1 MFSSLFPGHVP
12 RTPEQEILCGLFAE
26 VLDVPRVGV
35 DDDFFAL
42 GGDSRLAV
50 RLIGRV
56 RAVFGARARARVLFR
71 GPSVAGVARALAAEG
86 PGVRGPVPVVLPR
99 PARVPLSSGQ
109 RRLCF
114 LAQAEGPSPRHTMPV
129 ALCLRGE
136 VDAAAL
142 EAALGDV
149 VARHEPLRTVYPQ
162 LDGLP
167 YQKVLDTARPRLRRI
182 AVRAGELEGT
192 LAEAS
197 RELID
202 IAAGPPLRA
211 WLFTVEDAPEPEHVL
226 LVLLHRFAADDWSVR
241 PLLRDL
247 ALAYR
252 ARGNGAAPE
261 FAPLPAT
268 YADYSLWQHET
279 LDDEDTPEVA
289 ARLAFWRRAL
299 DGLPARPV
307 LPADRPRPAVPS
319 HRGAAV
325 TFTVGE
331 ELHRRMVALSR
342 GSAATVSMVLQA
354 ALATVLTRCG
364 AGEDIPIGTPVP
376 GRSDGHLD
384 DLVGS
389 FLNPIVV
396 RADTSGDPAFRAL
409 LDRVRAAGLA
419 AHAHQDV
426 PFDRVVREL
435 APERSLAWNPLF
447 QVALTFT
454 PHGGDPPF
462 PGAAFQDVPRLV
474 APFEL
479 GLHLWETGGGEPRGL
494 AGVAEYATD
503 LFDRE
508 TVARLVACLLL
519 VLEQVTAR
527 PGLRIG
533 EVELLTPAERRRV
546 LADGNAGRRDTGDHP
561 DPWAATVPEVFAEQA
576 RRAPGAVALEYGDET
591 MTYAE
596 LDARAARLARRLA
609 ELEVGPEVTV
619 AVLMERS
626 PELVVSLLAV
636 LKAGGAYVPLD
647 RRDPP
652 SRLSAIVAETG
663 AKVLLLDEASR
674 TVRFDHPAWV
684 IVVGAEPAPP
694 RVRDQAPP
702 PAIPPGGLAY
712 VTYTPGTDAGP
723 KGVAVTHAGVTALAR
738 DPAFADPA
746 YERVLVHAAQAF
758 DASAYE
764 IWIPLLNGG
773 RCVIAPSGEPESVA
787 AARTLTGRGAGAAFM
802 TTSLFTRL
810 ATDAPAALGVLREV
824 WVCGDAL
831 PAPLVRRLRD
841 RYPGLRVVNAYG
853 SPETTSFATRH
864 PLPDDGPVPGL
875 VPIGRPLAAAR
886 AYVLDA
892 SLRLV
897 PPGVVGELYIAGP
910 GVARGYSA
918 RPASG
923 AERFLADPY
932 GAPGERMVR
941 TGERARWNA
950 QGELELAGRIDAQVK
965 IDGLRVEPRE
975 VQAAVE
981 AAPSVGRAA
990 VVVREDRPGEKRLI
1004 AYVQPPELGA
1014 LGTSA
1019 TQEPPPATRL
1029 NGRPPGAHRAN
1040 DRTGQ
1045 APDDH
1050 DRYESGDREGHGSGS
1065 DGRDRYESGDRDRHG
1080 PKGRDRYESG
1090 NRDRHGP
1097 DGRDRYESGN
1107 RDGYQPDGR
1116 DRYESG
1122 DRDRY
1127 GSNGR
1132 ERYESNGH
1140 GPHGSNGRGNGAG
1153 APHRVTAPYT
1163 VRGVRVLNGGSGVDV
1178 EAVRAH
1184 VGALLPAYMIPT
1196 HFVVVD
1202 TLPVAA
1208 NGRVDRAA
1216 LPVPGPAPTG
1226 APRTS
1231 REEVVCE
1238 LFAEVLDVPRV
1249 APADD
1254 FFALGGDSMLAMR
1267 LVARAGAVLGP
1278 GVTIRALFR
1287 SRTPARLI
1295 AALDEDGE
1303 RG

>member
-50 RLIGRV
+50 RLIGRI

-71 GPSVAGVARALAAEG
+71 GPSVAGVARALADEG

-167 YQKVLDTARPRLRRI
+167 YQKVLDTARPRLRRM
-182 AVRAGELEGT
+182 AVRAATLEGT
-192 LAEAS
+192 LAEAA
-197 RELID
+197 RELVD
-202 IAAGPPLRA
+202 IAAGPPLRV

-252 ARGNGAAPE
+252 ARGDGAAPE
-261 FAPLPAT
+261 FTPLPAT

-279 LDDEDTPEVA
+279 LDDEDAPEVA

-319 HRGAAV
+319 HRGATV
-325 TFTVGE
+325 EFTVGE
-331 ELHRRMVALSR
+331 ELHRRLVALSR
-342 GSAATVSMVLQA
+342 GTATTVSMVLQA

-376 GRSDGHLD
+376 GRSGLD

-396 RADTSGDPAFRAL
+396 RADTSGDPAFRTL

-474 APFEL
+474 ASFDL
-479 GLHLWETGGGEPRGL
+479 GLHLREAGGDGRPRGL

-508 TVARLVACLLL
+508 TVARLIACLLL

-527 PGLRIG
+527 PELRLG
-533 EVELLTPAERRRV
+533 EVELLTPGERRRV
-546 LADGNAGRRDTGDHP
+546 LADGNAGDTTGDDQAP
-561 DPWAATVPEVFAEQA
+561 DPWETVPELFAEQVW
-576 RRAPGAVALEYGDET
+576 RAPRAVALEYGDET
-591 MTYAE
+591 MSYAE

-652 SRLSAIVAETG
+652 SRLSAIVAETR

-684 IVVGAEPAPP
+684 IVVGAEPAPAAARDEAP
-694 RVRDQAPP
+694 R

-712 VTYTPGTDAGP
+712 VTYTSGTDAGP

-738 DPAFADPA
+738 DPAFAGPA

-773 RCVIAPSGEPESVA
+773 RCVIAPSGEPEAVAVARTLAGHGAVA

-810 ATDAPAALGVLREV
+810 AADAPEALGALREV

-841 RYPGLRVVNAYG
+841 RYPGTRVVNAYG
-853 SPETTSFATRH
+853 SPETASFATRH

-875 VPIGRPLAAAR
+875 VPIGRPLASVR

-910 GVARGYSA
+910 RVARGYSVH
-918 RPASG
+918 PAAG

-950 QGELELAGRIDAQVK
+950 HGELELAGRIDAQVK

-1004 AYVQPPELGA
+1004 AYVEPPELGA
-1014 LGTSA
+1014 LGTGDGEGPSRVSRA
-1019 TQEPPPATRL
+1019 
-1029 NGRPPGAHRAN
+1029 NGRTPGGHR
-1040 DRTGQ
+1040 
-1045 APDDH
+1045 PDDRDW
-1050 DRYESGDREGHGSGS
+1050 DRNKDQ
-1065 DGRDRYESGDRDRHG
+1065 DRDR
-1080 PKGRDRYESG
+1080 
-1090 NRDRHGP
+1090 
-1097 DGRDRYESGN
+1097 
-1107 RDGYQPDGR
+1107 
-1116 DRYESG
+1116 
-1122 DRDRY
+1122 DRDRAWSQDQDRDRDRGQDRDRDRDEANGWDRA
-1127 GSNGR
+1127 GSNGVN
-1132 ERYESNGH
+1132 RYESNGRDRH
-1140 GPHGSNGRGNGAG
+1140 ESNGHDRRGYNGRGNGAG
-1153 APHRVTAPYT
+1153 VPHRVTVPYT

-1184 VGALLPAYMIPT
+1184 VGALLPAYMIPS

-1216 LPVPGPAPTG
+1216 LPVPGPAPAG

-1267 LVARAGAVLGP
+1267 LVARAAAVLGP

-1287 SRTPARLI
+1287 ARTPARLI